1 MIYQNRS
8 TRGSLALLWI
18 TMVCGIFSFA
28 VLDATSAPDS
38 KEIKKLA
45 KSFRKAVQ
53 GDNADNAIDIAR
65 QIAAYGTEDAVET
78 LYDLGFKDG
87 RNPTVYSTICEEL
100 SRMDGCVDFISER
113 YTKLRSKSDFRERV
127 YLTDILS
134 FPTNKRGKINDEIM
148 KLGKQLQDIE
158 NDGLPPGADFAAA
171 LVDGLCAK
179 FAMAPPADLARVPGP
194 APSKAVRTDM

>member
-1 MIYQNRS
+1 MIYQNRT

-28 VLDATSAPDS
+28 VLEASSAADS

-45 KSFRKAVQ
+45 KSFRRALQ
-53 GDNADNAIDIAR
+53 GENTDNAIDIVR
-65 QIAAYGTEDAVET
+65 QIAAYGTEDSVDT

-100 SRMDGCVDFISER
+100 SRMDGCVDFITER
-113 YTKLRSKSDFRERV
+113 YKKLRSKSDFRERV

-148 KLGKQLQDIE
+148 KLGKRLQEIE
-158 NDGLPPGADFAAA
+158 D
-171 LVDGLCAK
+171 
-179 FAMAPPADLARVPGP
+179 
-194 APSKAVRTDM
+194 